1 MNATYLGVLEAGGNM
16 LSVETL
22 LDLAEV
28 LDADAAEIVREVEQA
43 RREEKRRLEAPPAMR
58 KDTAPEPE
66 N

>member
-16 LSVETL
+16 LSMETL
-22 LDLAEV
+22 LDLAEL

-43 RREEKRRLEAPPAMR
+43 RREEKRRLEAAPAMR
-58 KDTAPEPE
+58 KDAVPEPE